1 MFDVA
6 DVWWSLCLHI
16 YTHICRFTETNC
28 QKSKDS
34 SKYEKEFQADKILLK
49 QGEHIA
55 SFSLR
60 NETQNWDVE
69 GMGVACCPQDHQPP
83 PTPYPRLNAS
93 LCQRHLPG
101 PCPTSEGDLC
111 GGVCMKSRPLSSYTI
126 LAFLFRML
134 PYPNILFWE
143 TSDLIKMVQ
152 RTPMNS

>member
-6 DVWWSLCLHI
+6 DAWWSLCLHI
-16 YTHICRFTETNC
+16 YNHICCFTETNC

-49 QGEHIA
+49 QSEHIA

-60 NETQNWDVE
+60 NEPQNWDVE
-69 GMGVACCPQDHQPP
+69 GMGVACCPQDPP
-83 PTPYPRLNAS
+83 PRHLNAP

-101 PCPTSEGDLC
+101 PCPTLKGDLC

-134 PYPNILFWE
+134 PYLNPFPTFYFERLQI
-143 TSDLIKMVQ
+143 
-152 RTPMNS
+152 